1 MLSLC
6 AHVTLLV
13 NVVEDGEDRELLEAS
28 HTPHHPV
35 RGWEPLMG
43 RPTST
48 RGALDL
54 ELSTLDCIATILA
67 SGLGY
72 KMLLQYSNKMSI
84 WQNLF
89 FKISAYFCR
98 TIRTLENRFWYFG
111 SSCHPLLKQFRIPEE
126 KYFVRE
132 SGQLFCWN
140 KSIYNL
146 LFFRI
151 CLFITIS
158 PTFTLKY

>member
-54 ELSTLDCIATILA
+54 ELGTLDCIATILA

-84 WQNLF
+84 
-89 FKISAYFCR
+89 Y
-98 TIRTLENRFWYFG
+98 
-111 SSCHPLLKQFRIPEE
+111 
-126 KYFVRE
+126 
-132 SGQLFCWN
+132 
-140 KSIYNL
+140 
-146 LFFRI
+146 
-151 CLFITIS
+151 
-158 PTFTLKY
+158 

>member
-54 ELSTLDCIATILA
+54 ELGTLDCIATILA

-72 KMLLQYSNKMSI
+72 KMLLQYSNKV
-84 WQNLF
+84 F
-89 FKISAYFCR
+89 D
-98 TIRTLENRFWYFG
+98 
-111 SSCHPLLKQFRIPEE
+111 
-126 KYFVRE
+126 
-132 SGQLFCWN
+132 
-140 KSIYNL
+140 
-146 LFFRI
+146 RI
-151 CLFITIS
+151 CFLRFLLIFVELFVHWKTDFGILEAPVI
-158 PTFTLKY
+158 PY